1 MNLGEEPTFSV
12 AKNSNKV
19 KEENNERVNF
29 LSEQIILGED
39 YQIFWTDLS
48 RYYPERESKINQLQ
62 VKYARKSKS
71 LNTLVIELVGTFL

>member
-1 MNLGEEPTFSV
+1 LNLGEEPTFSV
-12 AKNSNKV
+12 EKNNNKV
-19 KEENNERVNF
+19 KNENNDRVNF